1 MIENLQTGLALMLKC
16 RNSAKN
22 MKEKLVLE
30 IRFFGLIVAAIWK
43 KFMKLA
49 NLVKNAKMENA
60 KKYERQMQQK
70 NATKTK
76 YIGLTAAAKK
86 VLYIMTAEKIY
97 LGTNAEMGS
106 AAFFGEA
113 FARRRRNQIRKME
126 KINKANSTYL

>member
-1 MIENLQTGLALMLKC
+1 
-16 RNSAKN
+16 
-22 MKEKLVLE
+22 
-30 IRFFGLIVAAIWK
+30 
-43 KFMKLA
+43 MKLA

-106 AAFFGEA
+106 AAFLGEA